1 MKKLTFIFLGCI
13 FAIFLNVNSF
23 AQTTMSQEGQYI
35 FNSLGFYIGG
45 VLVAFMA
52 AGFCMLESGLVTTKS
67 VSTIAAK
74 NIGKFAICSL
84 IFFLVGYNLAY
95 GVPEG
100 GFMGSFS
107 IWTDTTDAETG
118 YSGYSD
124 WFFQT
129 MFVCATASIVS
140 GAVAERIKIW
150 PFFIF
155 AAIMAGVIYPI
166 SMGWQWGGGWLATSG
181 FSDFAGSTLVHAC
194 GGAAA
199 LAGVIV
205 LGAREGRFGSRG
217 EKKSMQPFAASS
229 IPLVTLGTFLLWFGW
244 FGFNGFSQLAMGTF
258 DDVNAISKIAVNTH
272 LAGAA
277 GTVTGAALTR
287 LIGGKTDIVMM
298 LNGALAGLVAI
309 TAEPLT
315 PGPITAM
322 IIGSIGA
329 VIMYYGTKL
338 LENLGLDDVV
348 GAIPVHMF
356 AGIFGTLVVPLT
368 NSDTSFGTQFVGVI
382 SVCVFSFVLSW
393 ITFSTLKSTIGLRI
407 SKAAE
412 KQGTDKAEVAE
423 VYGRVQDRH
432 RESAI
437 LDGRTY
443 KKQNQ
448 FTFLLHYGF

>member
-1 MKKLTFIFLGCI
+1 MRNNLVILLSVVFTLVFTGTSS
-13 FAIFLNVNSF
+13 AE
-23 AQTTMSQEGQYI
+23 TTMSQEGQYI
-35 FNSLGFYIGG
+35 FNSLGFYLGG

-100 GFMGSFS
+100 GYVGSFT
-107 IWTDTTDAETG
+107 IWTDTTNSETG

-155 AAIMAGVIYPI
+155 AAIMAGLIYPI
-166 SMGWQWGGGWLATSG
+166 SMGWQWGGGWLSVAG

-205 LGAREGRFGSRG
+205 LGARSGRYTSQGGKRV
-217 EKKSMQPFAASS
+217 MVPFAASS

-277 GTVTGAALTR
+277 GTVTGAAMTR

-322 IIGSIGA
+322 VIGSIGA
-329 VIMYYGTKL
+329 IIMYYGTKM
-338 LENLGLDDVV
+338 LERLGLDDVV

-356 AGIFGTLVVPLT
+356 AGIFGTLAVPFT
-368 NSDTSFGTQFVGVI
+368 NGNTDFGTQFVGMF
-382 SVCVFSFVLSW
+382 SVVVFSFVLSYL
-393 ITFSTLKSTIGLRI
+393 TFTAMKATIGLRI
-407 SKAAE
+407 SKEAE
-412 KQGTDKAEVAE
+412 RLGTDKAEVGVIA
-423 VYGRVQDRH
+423 YGIRD
-432 RESAI
+432 
-437 LDGRTY
+437 
-443 KKQNQ
+443 
-448 FTFLLHYGF
+448 

>member
-1 MKKLTFIFLGCI
+1 MKKKSLILLSVLLTLVLSGT
-13 FAIFLNVNSF
+13 SF
-23 AQTTMSQEGQYI
+23 AETTMSQEGQYI
-35 FNSLGFYIGG
+35 FNSLGFYLGG

-84 IFFLVGYNLAY
+84 IFFFFGYNMAY
-95 GVPEG
+95 GIPEG
-100 GFMGSFS
+100 GYIGSFK
-107 IWTDTTDAETG
+107 IWSDASELGTG
-118 YSGYSD
+118 YSDYSD

-129 MFVCATASIVS
+129 MFVCATVSIVS

-155 AAIMAGVIYPI
+155 AVLMSGFIYPI

-199 LAGVIV
+199 LAGVMV
-205 LGAREGRFGSRG
+205 LGAREGRFGKKG
-217 EKKSMQPFAASS
+217 EPKSLVPFAASS

-258 DDVNAISKIAVNTH
+258 DDVNAISKISVNTH

-277 GTVTGAALTR
+277 GTATAAIVSR
-287 LIGGKTDIVMM
+287 LLGGKTDIIMM

-315 PGPITAM
+315 PSPLLAIVIGA
-322 IIGSIGA
+322 IGS
-329 VIMYYGTKL
+329 VIMYFGTKF
-338 LENLGLDDVV
+338 LEARHLDDVV

-356 AGIFGTLVVPLT
+356 AGIFGTLVVPIS
-368 NSDTSFGTQFVGVI
+368 NSDTSFGTQFTGVI
-382 SVCVFSFVLSW
+382 SVCLFSFVLSYV
-393 ITFSTLKSTIGLRI
+393 IFRALKATIGLRI
-407 SKAAE
+407 STGAE
-412 KQGTDKAEVAE
+412 KLGTDVAE
-423 VYGRVQDRH
+423 IGVRAY
-432 RESAI
+432 AI
-437 LDGRTY
+437 RD
-443 KKQNQ
+443 
-448 FTFLLHYGF
+448 

>member
-1 MKKLTFIFLGCI
+1 MIKIKWFFTRLILNLLVFLSLI
-13 FAIFLNVNSF
+13 SF
-23 AQTTMSQEGQYI
+23 ANAETVMSAEGQYI
-35 FNSLGFYIGG
+35 FNTLGFYLGG

-84 IFFLVGYNLAY
+84 IFLLFGYNMAY
-95 GVPEG
+95 AIPEG
-100 GFMGSFS
+100 GYIGKFLMWSDSSELG
-107 IWTDTTDAETG
+107 TG
-118 YSGYSD
+118 YSDHSD

-155 AAIMAGVIYPI
+155 AAIMAGFIYPI
-166 SMGWQWGGGWLATSG
+166 SMGWQWGGGWLAVAG

-199 LAGVIV
+199 LAGVVV
-205 LGAREGRFGSRG
+205 LGAREGRFNLKGQA
-217 EKKSMQPFAASS
+217 KSLVPFAASS

-244 FGFNGFSQLAMGTF
+244 FGFNGFSQFAMGTF

-272 LAGAA
+272 IAGAA
-277 GTVTGAALTR
+277 GTVAGAVITR
-287 LIGGKTDIVMM
+287 LMGGKTDIIMM

-315 PGPITAM
+315 PSPFLAIF
-322 IIGSIGA
+322 IGA
-329 VIMYYGTKL
+329 MGALIMYFGTKF
-338 LENLGLDDVV
+338 LEYQKLDDVV

-356 AGIFGTLVVPLT
+356 AGIFGTLMVPISNPNT
-368 NSDTSFGTQFVGVI
+368 NFGTQLLGVI
-382 SVCVFSFVLSW
+382 SVCVFSF
-393 ITFSTLKSTIGLRI
+393 IFSYIVFKALKQTIGLRI
-407 SKAAE
+407 SKEAE
-412 KQGTDKAEVAE
+412 KLGTDKAEVGVVA
-423 VYGRVQDRH
+423 YSIRD
-432 RESAI
+432 
-437 LDGRTY
+437 
-443 KKQNQ
+443 
-448 FTFLLHYGF
+448 

>member
-1 MKKLTFIFLGCI
+1 MNKSFLILLSLFLTSALAGTSN
-13 FAIFLNVNSF
+13 AE
-23 AQTTMSQEGQYI
+23 TTMSQEGQYI

-100 GFMGSFS
+100 GYVGSFT
-107 IWTDTTDAETG
+107 IWTDTTNTETG

-150 PFFIF
+150 PFFLF

-166 SMGWQWGGGWLATSG
+166 SMGWQWGGGWLSAAG

-205 LGAREGRFGSRG
+205 LGPRSGRFTSQGGKRV
-217 EKKSMQPFAASS
+217 MVPFAASS

-287 LIGGKTDIVMM
+287 LLGGKTDIVMM

-322 IIGSIGA
+322 LIGSIGA
-329 VIMYYGTKL
+329 VIMYYGTKM
-338 LENLGLDDVV
+338 LESFGLDDVV

-356 AGIFGTLVVPLT
+356 AGIFGTLVVPFT
-368 NSDTSFGTQFVGVI
+368 NGDTNFGTQFIGML
-382 SVCVFSFVLSW
+382 SVVAFSFVLSYLAF
-393 ITFSTLKSTIGLRI
+393 IAIKATVGLRI
-407 SKAAE
+407 SKEAE
-412 KQGTDKAEVAE
+412 KLGTDKAEVGVTA
-423 VYGRVQDRH
+423 YSIRD
-432 RESAI
+432 
-437 LDGRTY
+437 
-443 KKQNQ
+443 
-448 FTFLLHYGF
+448 

>member
-1 MKKLTFIFLGCI
+1 MKKSVILILLLLSIFTTS
-13 FAIFLNVNSF
+13 SF
-23 AQTTMSQEGQYI
+23 AETTMSEEGQYI
-35 FNSLGFYIGG
+35 FNSLAFYIGG

-74 NIGKFAICSL
+74 NIGKFAICS
-84 IFFLVGYNLAY
+84 IVFFLVGYNLAY
-95 GVPEG
+95 GIPEG
-100 GFMGSFS
+100 GYIGSFS
-107 IWTDTTDAETG
+107 IWSDGTEMGTG
-118 YSGYSD
+118 YSGHSD

-155 AAIMAGVIYPI
+155 AAFMAGLIYPI
-166 SMGWQWGGGWLATSG
+166 SMGWQWGGGWLSTAG

-205 LGAREGRFGSRG
+205 LGAREGRFGPRG
-217 EKKSMQPFAASS
+217 QKRSMEPFAASS
-229 IPLVTLGTFLLWFGW
+229 IPLVTLGTFLLWFGL

-277 GTVTGAALTR
+277 GTVAGAALTR
-287 LIGGKTDIVMM
+287 LLNGKTDIVMM

-315 PGPITAM
+315 PGPILAM
-322 IIGSIGA
+322 CIGAMGA
-329 VIMYYGTKL
+329 VIMYFGTKF
-338 LENLGLDDVV
+338 LESKALDDVV

-356 AGIFGTLVVPLT
+356 AGIFGTLVVPLSNNDT
-368 NSDTSFGTQFVGVI
+368 NFATQFIGVI
-382 SVCVFSFVLSW
+382 SVCVFSFVLSYAV
-393 ITFSTLKSTIGLRI
+393 FRTLKETIGLRI
-407 SKAAE
+407 SKSAE
-412 KQGTDKAEVAE
+412 RLGTDKAEVG
-423 VYGRVQDRH
+423 V
-432 RESAI
+432 SAYSI
-437 LDGRTY
+437 RD
-443 KKQNQ
+443 
-448 FTFLLHYGF
+448 

>member
-1 MKKLTFIFLGCI
+1 MKKNLILILILLSIFTTS
-13 FAIFLNVNSF
+13 SF
-23 AQTTMSQEGQYI
+23 AETTMSEEGQYI
-35 FNSLGFYIGG
+35 FNSLAFYIGG

-74 NIGKFAICSL
+74 NIGKFAICS
-84 IFFLVGYNLAY
+84 IVFFLVGYNLAY
-95 GVPEG
+95 GIPEG
-100 GFMGSFS
+100 GYIGSFS
-107 IWTDTTDAETG
+107 MWSDGNEMGTG
-118 YSGYSD
+118 YSGHSD

-155 AAIMAGVIYPI
+155 AAFMAGLIYPI
-166 SMGWQWGGGWLATSG
+166 SMGWQWGGGWLSAAG

-199 LAGVIV
+199 LAGIIV
-205 LGAREGRFGSRG
+205 LGAREGRFGPRG
-217 EKKSMQPFAASS
+217 QKRSMEPFAASS

-287 LIGGKTDIVMM
+287 LLNGKTDIVMM

-315 PGPITAM
+315 PGPILAM
-322 IIGSIGA
+322 CIGSIGA
-329 VIMYYGTKL
+329 VIMDFGTKF
-338 LENLGLDDVV
+338 LERKALDDVV

-356 AGIFGTLVVPLT
+356 AGIFGTLVVPLSNNDT
-368 NSDTSFGTQFVGVI
+368 NFVTQLIGVI
-382 SVCVFSFVLSW
+382 SVCVFSFVLSYAV
-393 ITFSTLKSTIGLRI
+393 FRTLKETIGLRI
-407 SKAAE
+407 SKSAE
-412 KQGTDKAEVAE
+412 RLGTDKAEVG
-423 VYGRVQDRH
+423 V
-432 RESAI
+432 SAYSI
-437 LDGRTY
+437 RD
-443 KKQNQ
+443 
-448 FTFLLHYGF
+448 